1 MAKNAKNAPEV
12 VATEV
17 VANEVVNTSN
27 RPRPEVV
34 VLSEK
39 VYFQSL
45 EGSKFATI
53 SYDMDGKY
61 RVIKCGEVKDLTTLK
76 GFKVGPYKY
85 DIPQCEV
92 VLEFTATYCEVA
104 EDGQRFRGSHT
115 YFDAVATFADG
126 KVREFNAET
135 GDTIRKAV
143 GLPVDGGDKTP
154 VGIMLAWCQTTGKKQ
169 ADKIHNKTFQE
180 KWSALV
186 EDLETLRKAE
196 VEAKKAA
203 DAAKREAAKA
213 KAKDDADAKRVAN
226 ASDMVLATEM
236 AKRMNIT
243 VEQALAMLGH

>member
-1 MAKNAKNAPEV
+1 MAKNAKNASEV

-17 VANEVVNTSN
+17 VANEVVNTSS

-39 VYFQSL
+39 VYFQPL
-45 EGSKFATI
+45 DGSKYATL
-53 SYDMDGKY
+53 SYDMDGKT

-85 DIPQCEV
+85 DIPQCGV
-92 VLEFTATYCEVA
+92 VLQFKATYNEVA

-126 KVREFNAET
+126 KVQEFNAET

-154 VGIMLAWCQTTGKKQ
+154 VGIMLAWCEGVGKKQ
-169 ADKIHNKTFQE
+169 AEKIHNKTFQE
-180 KWSALV
+180 KWGALV
-186 EDLETLRKAE
+186 EDLKTLRQAE

-203 DAAKREAAKA
+203 DAAKRAEAKA

-236 AKRMNIT
+236 AKRMNIS
-243 VEQALAMLGH
+243 VEKALAMLGH

>member
-17 VANEVVNTSN
+17 VANEVVNTSS

-34 VLSEK
+34 LLSEK
-39 VYFQSL
+39 VYFQPL
-45 EGSKFATI
+45 DGSKYATL
-53 SYDMDGKY
+53 SYDMDGKT

-85 DIPQCEV
+85 DIPQCGV
-92 VLEFTATYCEVA
+92 VLQFKATYNEVA

-126 KVREFNAET
+126 KVQEFNAET

-154 VGIMLAWCQTTGKKQ
+154 VGIMLAWCEGPGKKQ
-169 ADKIHNKTFQE
+169 AEKIHNKTFQE

-186 EDLETLRKAE
+186 EDLKTLRQAE

-203 DAAKREAAKA
+203 DAAKRAEAKA
-213 KAKDDADAKRVAN
+213 KAKDAADAKRVAD
-226 ASDMVLATEM
+226 ASDMVLAQEI
-236 AKRMNIT
+236 ARRRNIS
-243 VEQALAMLGH
+243 VEDAMAMLGL